1 MELLNEMKKAINEE
15 INEKGIIPFCLQLL
29 LEAIGCGVVIFVMW
43 SLLFLGGCI
52 K

>member
-1 MELLNEMKKAINEE
+1 MELLRLMKDAVNEE
-15 INEKGIIPFCLQLL
+15 INENGIIPFCLQLL
-29 LEAIGCGVVIFVMW
+29 LEAIGCGVVIFAMW